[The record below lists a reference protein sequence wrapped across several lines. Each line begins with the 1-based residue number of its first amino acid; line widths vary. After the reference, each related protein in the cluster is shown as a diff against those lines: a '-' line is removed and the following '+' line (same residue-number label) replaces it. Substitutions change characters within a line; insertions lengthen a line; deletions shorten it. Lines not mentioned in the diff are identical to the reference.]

1 VERARK
7 IFFITQFN
15 PSFGKTLIAHCGGF
29 KACNGYGDYLFRFF
43 DWLGTV
49 DRLILDVLGIG
60 EHSGFA
66 GNKYKGNANKCDALI
81 YKGRLLN
88 LLTLSAYGLPAN
100 KKRHPVRRHLF
111 DF

>member
-1 VERARK
+1 VEKARK

-29 KACNGYGDYLFRFF
+29 KACNGYCDYLFRFF
-43 DWLGTV
+43 YWLGTV

-66 GNKYKGNANKCDALI
+66 GNKYKGDAKLSPDPTATNKQ
-81 YKGRLLN
+81 
-88 LLTLSAYGLPAN
+88 
-100 KKRHPVRRHLF
+100 KRHPLKEDTVF
-111 DF
+111 NFNFKIIYA